1 LRRRSSDD
9 EGQLRV
15 SESDFLVRHSESW
28 TAQRAPEFSVVD
40 IHAVEIPAPPERIF
54 PELGAQ
60 GLLLPAWHWKALVR
74 LRLVIGKLFG
84 WDRGMVSHPPQ
95 PLEAGKHYGFF
106 AIEWVDPPHEAGM
119 GVKNRLT
126 SALMCWV
133 LEGIPQGTKVFSVT
147 LANFAGWQGRNYWRV
162 IRPFHDG
169 LIEDSLRELARR
181 VASRAADGPA

>member
-1 LRRRSSDD
+1 
-9 EGQLRV
+9 LRV

-28 TAQRAPEFSVVD
+28 TARRAPEFSVVN
-40 IHAVEIPAPPERIF
+40 IHAMEIPSPREQIF
-54 PELGAQ
+54 AELGAP
-60 GLLLPAWHWKALVR
+60 GLLLPARRWKLLFG
-74 LRLVIGKLFG
+74 LRLAIGKLFG
-84 WDRGMVSHPPQ
+84 WDRGMVSHPAQ

-133 LEGIPQGTKVFSVT
+133 LKEIPQGTKVFNVT

-169 LIEDSLRELARR
+169 LIEDSLKELARR
-181 VASRAADGPA
+181 VASPTAARQA

>member
-1 LRRRSSDD
+1 LK
-9 EGQLRV
+9 V
-15 SESDFLVRHSESW
+15 SESDFLKQHSESW
-28 TAQRAPEFSVVD
+28 TAQRAPEFSVVNV
-40 IHAVEIPAPPERIF
+40 HAMEISAPLERIF

-60 GLLLPAWHWKALVR
+60 GLLLPARHWKLLFG
-74 LRLVIGKLFG
+74 LRLAIGKLCG

-119 GVKNRLT
+119 SVRNQLT
-126 SALMCWV
+126 SALLCWV
-133 LEGIPQGTKVFSVT
+133 LDEIPEGTKVFNVT

-169 LIEDSLRELARR
+169 LIEDSLKELARR
-181 VASRAADGPA
+181 VASRSATRPA